1 MAPKFGVLAWSRPRL
16 GKEQDV
22 WDFLS
27 GGREIVLERTRNADL
42 VRLPGQREHLRHL
55 RHFRYRRGP
64 PGPPQRGHPRRPRPA
79 RSRPARQGSG
89 HQTDRTHRGEIG
101 RGAVLLP
108 GGGTLTRTRRQSGP
122 RITAPAVK
130 VPPDRS
136 RLPDGPPTC
145 DAALPCVNWCF
156 RTVVPHMTPPYRR
169 CMAIQDI
176 YPTALRLLG
185 RPVLVVGGGPVAARR
200 AKGLLDAGARVTVVA
215 PRCLP
220 GAARTR
226 RRRPPHLGAAPL
238 PSAPTSTA
246 SGSSRPPPAIPPWT
260 RRLRPTPRRSAS
272 GASTPPTTKPPP
284 PGRPPSPSWTTSRS
298 PSTPGETRA
307 APWPCA
313 TPSPPPWKPAT
324 CRCAAA
330 APHRGSVALV
340 GGGPGDT
347 GLITVRGR
355 RLLGQADVVVADRL
369 GPRELLNE
377 LAPDV
382 RVIEVGK
389 TPGHHP
395 VPQSEINRI
404 LVDEALQGHRVVRLK
419 GGDPYVL
426 GRGGEEA
433 EFCRQHGVEVE
444 VVSGV
449 TSAISVPAAA
459 GIPVTH
465 RGLAKGFSVV
475 TGHEELSEVPARA
488 DHTVILLMGVGQLRD
503 SAASLGRA
511 GLPAETPVG
520 IVENGYLPNQRV
532 TIGTL
537 GTIADQA
544 EAAGVANPAVIVIG
558 DVVRVSPFAPSH
570 FKTADYSTTTP
581 NAPARPA
588 PPDPRTDPLDPV
600 NCSITAVMRP
610 QTSVYC
616 EQLMQKKRN
625 TAVSTS
631 TPVGT
636 AARPLRVAVVGS
648 GPGRRLRRGH
658 PDQERGRQERRADG
672 QHRPLRPLPGA
683 LRPDPLRRGPGP
695 PAHQG
700 HRQRPA
706 QGPGPRR
713 HPLLRQRRLRHGPRP
728 SRTSA
733 PTTTPSSS
741 PPAPS
746 RTRT

>member
-1 MAPKFGVLAWSRPRL
+1 
-16 GKEQDV
+16 
-22 WDFLS
+22 
-27 GGREIVLERTRNADL
+27 
-42 VRLPGQREHLRHL
+42 
-55 RHFRYRRGP
+55 
-64 PGPPQRGHPRRPRPA
+64 
-79 RSRPARQGSG
+79 
-89 HQTDRTHRGEIG
+89 
-101 RGAVLLP
+101 
-108 GGGTLTRTRRQSGP
+108 
-122 RITAPAVK
+122 
-130 VPPDRS
+130 
-136 RLPDGPPTC
+136 
-145 DAALPCVNWCF
+145 
-156 RTVVPHMTPPYRR
+156 
-169 CMAIQDI
+169 MAIQDI

-215 PRCLP
+215 PLACPALTGLADAGLLAWEPRTYRTADVD
-220 GAARTR
+220 GVWFVQTATGDAAVDAQVSADAEAQRIWCVNASD
-226 RRRPPHLGAAPL
+226 HEASAAW
-238 PSAPTSTA
+238 T
-246 SGSSRPPPAIPPWT
+246 PAVAVVDDVKIAVNAGGD
-260 RRLRPTPRRSAS
+260 PRRAMALRDAVATALET
-272 GASTPPTTKPPP
+272 GDLPLRRQRT
-284 PGRPPSPSWTTSRS
+284 TTSAG
-298 PSTPGETRA
+298 T
-307 APWPCA
+307 
-313 TPSPPPWKPAT
+313 
-324 CRCAAA
+324 
-330 APHRGSVALV
+330 VALV

-369 GPRELLNE
+369 GPRELLSE

-511 GLPAETPVG
+511 GLPAGTPVG

-570 FKTADYSTTTP
+570 FKTADYSTTSP
-581 NAPARPA
+581 NAP
-588 PPDPRTDPLDPV
+588 RT
-600 NCSITAVMRP
+600 
-610 QTSVYC
+610 
-616 EQLMQKKRN
+616 
-625 TAVSTS
+625 TS
-631 TPVGT
+631 TTTST
-636 AARPLRVAVVGS
+636 AKTTSTTQTRV
-648 GPGRRLRRGH
+648 L
-658 PDQERGRQERRADG
+658 
-672 QHRPLRPLPGA
+672 
-683 LRPDPLRRGPGP
+683 
-695 PAHQG
+695 
-700 HRQRPA
+700 
-706 QGPGPRR
+706 
-713 HPLLRQRRLRHGPRP
+713 
-728 SRTSA
+728 
-733 PTTTPSSS
+733 TP
-741 PPAPS
+741 
-746 RTRT
+746 